1 MKIIKKKGDDFSLS
15 IKVKMSKAISL
26 GAKDTVAIA
35 LITIGVNEINKQD
48 YIVGGFLVVVGWVLL
63 VVDKYVG
70 A

>member
-1 MKIIKKKGDDFSLS
+1 LS
-15 IKVKMSKAISL
+15 IKVSFGKAVSF

-35 LITIGVNEINKQD
+35 LITVGVNEINKQN
-48 YIVGGFLVVVGWVLL
+48 YIVGGFLVAVGWVLL

>member
-1 MKIIKKKGDDFSLS
+1 MKIINKKGDDLGLSKKVSLGKS
-15 IKVKMSKAISL
+15 VSL

-35 LITIGVNEINKQD
+35 LITIGVSEINKQD
-48 YIVGGFLVVVGWVLL
+48 YIVGGLLVTVGWILL